1 MNDLEEFENWHKD
14 LMVWEHF
21 QDELERISGENI
33 SDNSHE
39 LDNENIF
46 VLRNFH
52 ATLCKT

>member
-39 LDNENIF
+39 LDNEKY
-46 VLRNFH
+46 LCTQKLSRNVV
-52 ATLCKT
+52 

>member
-33 SDNSHE
+33 SDNSQKY
-39 LDNENIF
+39 LCTQK
-46 VLRNFH
+46 LSRN
-52 ATLCKT
+52 LV